1 MKLNKTLVW
10 KLISIFRVWFQ
21 TFLTIE
27 VVLHIKDVIN
37 GAIFWQVCLGAFVP
51 VIIRWATP
59 QDQFP
64 DERIGE

>member
-1 MKLNKTLVW
+1 MKMNKRFTW

-21 TFLTIE
+21 GFLAIE
-27 VVLHIKDVIN
+27 VALHVKDLIS
-37 GAIFWQVCLGAFVP
+37 GHFFWQVCLGAFVP

-64 DERIGE
+64 DEKLK